1 MEFRV
6 GDRVMFSEIL
16 KDTLHGPKVNFDD
29 KVRSIIEIRCD
40 IGYNQYKLSG
50 LLNNWFKDKELI
62 LVEEVPDNR
71 IKIKNIVANKETTV
85 VFFDDGDKILVKR
98 AKDEYHNP
106 EVAIL
111 YAYFIKSNGLSK
123 TQAKKRLQELVNNIH
138 IQGVKK

>member
-6 GDRVMFSEIL
+6 GDKVMFSERMRIHKHKPL
-16 KDTLHGPKVNFDD
+16 VEFDNKIREIIGFNYCND
-29 KVRSIIEIRCD
+29 SIV
-40 IGYNQYKLSG
+40 LSE
-50 LLNNWFKDKELI
+50 LPNNCFASDELI
-62 LVEEVPDNR
+62 LAEETINNR

-85 VFFDDGDKILVKR
+85 IFFDDGDKIIVKR

-123 TQAKKRLQELVNNIH
+123 TQAKKRLQELVNDIH